1 MYSNGEEHGG
11 CTYTISWRVDDQNFT
26 AQVLGVRLTGVDIG
40 VAFRQEIGIGTLVHV
55 ETSDGNV
62 DHDYM
67 VRDCRNGGGNYVIS
81 LRFHE
86 PEPKEPK
93 KRESDQELDYY
104 EILQISETADADSIH
119 RVFRLMAARFHPDN
133 PETGDLEKFV
143 RLTQAYEVLSNP
155 TKRAEYD
162 IQKKAAENG
171 PMEIFELKDF
181 VVGLEAEE
189 NRRLGVL
196 VLLYN
201 QRRTDPDHPGVS
213 LLDLER
219 WMALPREY
227 LSFTMWYL
235 KSKQLV
241 AMGDNCDYA
250 LTADGADFVE
260 RNGGRSQILSGLLL
274 DGRTKIAAG
283 SQGRASRDKYL
294 RNTGLPGLPEPKAA
308 SAATALN

>member
-1 MYSNGEEHGG
+1 MYSNGDGHGG
-11 CTYTISWRVDDQNFT
+11 CTYTISWRIDDQNFT
-26 AQVLGVRLTGVDIG
+26 AQVMGVRLTEVDIG
-40 VAFRQEIGIGTLVHV
+40 VAFREEIGVGTVVHV
-55 ETSDGNV
+55 ETNDGAVN
-62 DHDYM
+62 HDYM
-67 VRDCRNGGGNYVIS
+67 VRDCRSGGGNYVIS

-93 KRESDQELDYY
+93 KPEAEQDLDHY
-104 EILQISETADADSIH
+104 EVLQISETADADSIH

-143 RLTQAYEVLSNP
+143 RLTRAYEVLSNP
-155 TKRAEYD
+155 AKRADYD
-162 IQKKAAENG
+162 VKKKDAENG
-171 PMEIFELKDF
+171 SMEIFELKDF
-181 VVGLEAEE
+181 VVGVEAEE

-241 AMGDNCDYA
+241 VMGDNCDFA

-260 RNGGRSQILSGLLL
+260 QNAGRSQILSGLLL

-283 SQGRASRDKYL
+283 TQGRSSREKYL
-294 RNTGLPGLPEPKAA
+294 RNTGRRALPEPKMTPPAG
-308 SAATALN
+308 LN

>member
-1 MYSNGEEHGG
+1 MYGNGDSHSG
-11 CTYTISWRVDDQNFT
+11 CTYTISWRAGSENLT
-26 AQVLGVRLTGVDIG
+26 AQVFGVRLSGADIG
-40 VAFRQEIGIGTLVHV
+40 VALRQEIATGSLVHV
-55 ETSDGNV
+55 EMADQAI

-67 VRDCRNGGGNYVIS
+67 VRDCRSAGGSYVIS
-81 LRFHE
+81 LRLHQ
-86 PEPKEPK
+86 PETEQLK
-93 KRESDQELDYY
+93 KRDADQDPNHY
-104 EILQISETADADSIH
+104 EVLQISDTADADSIH

-143 RLTQAYEVLSNP
+143 RLTRAYEVLSNP
-155 TKRAEYD
+155 KKRADYD
-162 IQKKAAENG
+162 MQKKAAESA

-181 VVGLEAEE
+181 VVGVEAEE

-219 WMALPREY
+219 KMGLPREY

-235 KSKQLV
+235 RSKQFV
-241 AMGDNCDYA
+241 VMGDNCDFA

-260 RNGGRSQILSGLLL
+260 HNGSRSQILSGLLV

-283 SQGRASRDKYL
+283 GPVYAKEKYL
-294 RNTGLPGLPEPKAA
+294 RNTGRRALPSPEVTAGGLQ
-308 SAATALN
+308 